1 MDLGKLSFKI
11 YNTIRPIRQKGT
23 GNEIILPK
31 KYKNVKIL
39 VYGNNNKIL
48 FAEDCILNNTEIII
62 IGDNNKV
69 VVGSKAKFLGG
80 NNATIYVNMINNGT
94 FEVGEKASLR
104 GVKCEIN
111 GAAIRIGKNVMTS
124 FGIYLRNHDSH
135 KVLSLETGEV
145 TNPPADINIGDHVWL
160 CEECTILKGVTVGN
174 DSIVAL
180 KSLVTKDVPAN
191 SIAAGCPS
199 KVVKTG
205 ISWDY

>member
-1 MDLGKLSFKI
+1 MDLRTILFNI
-11 YNTIRPIRQKGT
+11 YNVIKPIRQKGI
-23 GNEIILPK
+23 GNEIVLPK

-39 VYGNNNKIL
+39 VYGNNNKIM
-48 FAEDCILNNTEIII
+48 FAEDSILNNTEIII

-80 NNATIYVNMINNGT
+80 HNATIFVNMNSNGT
-94 FEVGEKASLR
+94 FEVGENSSLR

-124 FGIYLRNHDSH
+124 YGIYLRNHDSH
-135 KVLSLETGEV
+135 KVLSVETGEV

-160 CEECTILKGVTVGN
+160 CEGCTILKGVTVGN

-191 SIAAGCPS
+191 CIAAGCPS
-199 KVVKTG
+199 KVVKNG
-205 ISWDY
+205 ITWDY

>member
-1 MDLGKLSFKI
+1 MDLRTILFNI
-11 YNTIRPIRQKGT
+11 YNVIKPIRQKGI
-23 GNEIILPK
+23 GNEIVLPK

-48 FAEDCILNNTEIII
+48 FAEDSILNNTEIII

-80 NNATIYVNMINNGT
+80 HNATIFVNMNSNGT
-94 FEVGEKASLR
+94 FEVGENSSLR

-124 FGIYLRNHDSH
+124 YGIYLRNHDSH
-135 KVLSLETGEV
+135 KVLSVETGEV

-160 CEECTILKGVTVGN
+160 CEGCTILKGVTVGN
-174 DSIVAL
+174 NSIVAL

-199 KVVKTG
+199 KVVKNG
-205 ISWDY
+205 ITWDY

>member
-1 MDLGKLSFKI
+1 MDLRTILFKI
-11 YNTIRPIRQKGT
+11 HNFIRPIRQKGI

-39 VYGNNNKIL
+39 VSGNHNKIF
-48 FAEDCILNNTEIII
+48 FAEDCLLNNTIITI
-62 IGDNNKV
+62 NGDNNRI
-69 VVGSKAKFLGG
+69 VVGPKTKFLG
-80 NNATIYVNMINNGT
+80 AHDVTIFVGMGSNGT
-94 FEVGEKASLR
+94 LEIGEKSSLR

-124 FGIYLRNHDSH
+124 YGIYLRNHDSH
-135 KVLSLETGEV
+135 KVLSVETGEI

-160 CEECTILKGVTVGN
+160 CEGCTILKGVTIGN
-174 DSIVAL
+174 DSIIAL

-199 KVVKTG
+199 KIVKTG
-205 ISWDY
+205 VTWDY